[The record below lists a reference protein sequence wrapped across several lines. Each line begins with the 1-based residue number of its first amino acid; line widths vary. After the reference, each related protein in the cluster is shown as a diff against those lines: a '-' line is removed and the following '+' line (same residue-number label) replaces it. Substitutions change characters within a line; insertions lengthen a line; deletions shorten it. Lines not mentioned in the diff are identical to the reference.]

1 MSIPS
6 RVLISSNNSKIAR
19 EKEYDPCQSL
29 QGFSYLLTRYIY
41 QITSVLPV
49 SIPSRVLISSN
60 NSPFT
65 KQDLD
70 AVCQS
75 LQGFSYL
82 LTTQDWYIK
91 SKKFLVCQ
99 SLQGFSYL
107 LTNYRNRK
115 YIIKNNVSIPSR
127 VLISSNY

>member
-1 MSIPS
+1 M
-6 RVLISSNNSKIAR
+6 
-19 EKEYDPCQSL
+19 
-29 QGFSYLLTRYIY
+29 
-41 QITSVLPV
+41 

-107 LTNYRNRK
+107 LTIERN
-115 YIIKNNVSIPSR
+115 IIAADSSLIVSIPSR
-127 VLISSNY
+127 VLISSNPDWLYIIKFLLAECQSLQGFSYLLTSINYNNKKSFGCVNPFKGSHIF